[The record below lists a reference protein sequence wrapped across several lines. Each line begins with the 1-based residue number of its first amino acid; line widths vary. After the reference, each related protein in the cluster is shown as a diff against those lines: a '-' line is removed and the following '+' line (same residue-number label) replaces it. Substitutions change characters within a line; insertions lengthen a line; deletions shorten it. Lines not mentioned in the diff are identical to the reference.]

1 MINLI
6 QRSLRPLLI
15 IVFIIIAVSFTFFGT
30 MPVDNRGPQI
40 DLGKIDGQKITPEQF
55 REAES
60 SVYALLALRYG
71 NQIPESPQIRRQ
83 VQMETWQRM
92 LLLANAKKVGLE
104 TSNDQVIQFIR
115 NMPALQKD
123 GVYQPDRYQGLV
135 KYFQQSMNISEL
147 RFTEIIREELT
158 VERMQKLIVAPIQMP
173 AGQAAEQFDLIYSPA
188 TLSTI
193 NFPLKNYLSQVT
205 ITSEEIEREYKS
217 QVSLNPALRTKERR
231 RISFVVFPAPAPAAK
246 ADPAKDDARRKIGEQ
261 AFEFALALEPEPDA
275 AATSKRP
282 DFAAVAKKHNLTI
295 ATTGFFAAEEPAAPL
310 PPSPNLNRAAFA
322 LATDRPTSSVIE
334 TDNGFYVL
342 KLEEIT
348 PSQDLPLAAVRAQ
361 IEAQLK
367 NRRALS
373 LMQEAGN
380 AAAEKLKAEVAN
392 GVPFRTAAAQ
402 LKLTVDALPTFVPGD
417 QKLSNDP
424 KFALARRLA
433 MSLKTGEVSQ
443 FVPTAG
449 GGVIGYLD
457 ARQAPDRKTYGTF
470 ETQLQNE
477 MLNQARYAALSEWV
491 RWRST
496 SKGTAM
502 PSVLTQAPTD
512 TAAQ

>member
-15 IVFIIIAVSFTFFGT
+15 IVFIIIAISFTFFT
-30 MPVDNRGPQI
+30 AMPVADRGPQI
-40 DLGKIDGQKITPEQF
+40 NLGKIDGHNITPEQF

-60 SVYALLALRYG
+60 AVYALLTLRYG
-71 NQIPESPQIRRQ
+71 NQIPESPQIRHQ
-83 VQMETWQRM
+83 IQMETWQRL

-104 TSNDQVIQFIR
+104 TSNEQVIQFIR

-123 GVYQPDRYQGLV
+123 GVYQPERYQGLV
-135 KYFQQSMNISEL
+135 KYFQQSMGISEL

-158 VERMQKLIVAPIQMP
+158 VERMQKLIVAPVQMP
-173 AGQAAEQFDLIYSPA
+173 LGQAAVQFDLIYSPV

-205 ITSEEIEREYKS
+205 VTAEEIERDYKN
-217 QVSLNPALRTKERR
+217 QVDVNPALRTKERR
-231 RISFVVFPAPAPAAK
+231 RVSFVVFPAPAPAAK

-261 AFEFALALEPEPDA
+261 ALEFALALEPEPDA
-275 AATSKRP
+275 AAASKRP
-282 DFAAVAKKHNLTI
+282 DFATVAKKHNLNVT
-295 ATTGFFAAEEPAAPL
+295 TTGFFTAEESAAPL

-322 LATDRPTSSVIE
+322 LGADRPTSSVVE

-342 KLEEIT
+342 KLEEVI
-348 PSQDLPLAAVRAQ
+348 PSQPLPLTEVRGQ

-367 NRRALS
+367 NRKALT

-380 AAAEKLKAEVAN
+380 AAAEKLKAEIAK

-402 LKLTVDALPTFVPGD
+402 LKLTVDTLPVFVPGD
-417 QKLSNDP
+417 QKLNNDP
-424 KFALARRLA
+424 KLALARRLV

-457 ARQAPDRKTYGTF
+457 VRQAPDRKTYGAF

-496 SKGTAM
+496 SKGTQM
-502 PSVLTQAPTD
+502 PTMLTQTAS
-512 TAAQ
+512 AAQ